1 MVIAMINNYYGTRI
15 SQNNIDNIL
24 NRHMT
29 PAQIIDYLKHGA
41 IFRSFRDVLWSVYGG
56 NDLGDKLVAGLISQQ
71 DKELSSKEKDS
82 IKRNVYYW
90 LSGKSIPQSREQLF
104 KICFALQLTESQ
116 ANMLLAKV
124 SEMGIHYRN
133 PQELV
138 FAYSLRT
145 HKTYLEAVQLQTRMK
160 PIYESIVEG
169 ADKERKSTWKAN
181 ESFNDIEKEP
191 IFYTQHIRDK
201 FEGVNSDD
209 DLEAFF
215 VEYSTEL
222 GKLHESA
229 YEKFRKM
236 LAVLEK
242 PNAGDTQYV
251 DAKDDCYSIEKITE
265 TYFRI
270 SIPNNKSTKNYSYL
284 QKVIKRN
291 WLGST
296 ELNKMRNRTIDVSR
310 KAILLLFIVTE
321 DFLLSIDLTYS
332 NQRDT
337 DAAQFILEYDE
348 SPRDQLETV
357 IQKIKLFLETY
368 GMNQLDP
375 GNPFDCLILYSL
387 AAEYDE
393 DEYWGDQFNKAL
405 AILFEGVEDTPK
417 KGAEKPN

>member
-1 MVIAMINNYYGTRI
+1 MINNYYGTRI
-15 SQNNIDNIL
+15 SQNNIENIL

-29 PAQIIDYLKHGA
+29 PAQIIDYLEHGA
-41 IFRSFRDVLWSVYGG
+41 TFRSFQDVLRSAYSGD
-56 NDLGDKLVAGLISQQ
+56 DLGDKLVAGLISQQ
-71 DKELSSKEKDS
+71 NKELSSKEIDS
-82 IKRNVYYW
+82 IKRNVYNW
-90 LSGKSIPQSREQLF
+90 LSGKSVPQSREQLF
-104 KICFALQLTESQ
+104 RICFALQFTEAQ
-116 ANMLLAKV
+116 ANMLLARV

-133 PQELV
+133 PEELV

-145 HKTYLEAVQLQTRMK
+145 GRTYLEATQLQSRMK
-160 PIYESIVEG
+160 PFYESIVEV
-169 ADKERKSTWKAN
+169 ADKERKVSWKAS
-181 ESFNDIEKEP
+181 ESLNDIEKEP
-191 IFYTQHIRDK
+191 VFYTQHIRNEFDN
-201 FEGVNSDD
+201 VNSDD

-215 VEYSTEL
+215 DEYSADL

-236 LAVLEK
+236 LSVLEQ
-242 PNAGDTQYV
+242 PSVGNTQYV
-251 DAKDDCYSIEKITE
+251 DAKDDCYSIEKIAE

-321 DFLLSIDLTYS
+321 DFLLSNDLTYS
-332 NQRDT
+332 NQRDS

-348 SPRDQLETV
+348 TPRDQLETV
-357 IQKIKLFLETY
+357 IQKINLFLETY

-405 AILFEGVEDTPK
+405 AMLFEGLEDAPK
-417 KGAEKPN
+417 KDAEKPN